1 MSNALAIAGVTAV
14 LRDLLHEGLINHD
27 LPSAVGVVKVTAD
40 PPDIIQTG
48 PEEEDRLN
56 LFLYSVT
63 PNQGWRNNG
72 LPSSDGQGNR
82 ISNPALALDLHYLLT
97 AYGTKGF
104 HQEILLGYG
113 MQILHETPVLTRDDI
128 RRALNP
134 VPAVPPD
141 PAVPV
146 DGSALPGAFAFLS
159 AADLAEQAEQIR
171 ITPYYM
177 NIEELSRLWTATK
190 ANYRAACA
198 YHISVVLIESRRA
211 ARSALPVR
219 RRNLLTLPLERPYI
233 DRVTP
238 QAVAGGALLTLN
250 GRNLRNE
257 VVKVNVGGMEQDPAT
272 LAPDELTVLVPGSL
286 RAGVNTVQVV
296 HKLNFG
302 TGAPSD
308 PHRGFESNAVAFML
322 IPSVTAPAT
331 VAAGADLALT
341 VTPAVERAQKVV
353 VLLDERAFLL
363 APRPAGSAPTN
374 TLTFPVPA
382 DLPPKDYLVRVQV
395 DGAQSALTLQ
405 SDADEPD
412 PLKKK
417 YVSPAVTVT

>member
-14 LRDLLHEGLINHD
+14 LRDLLHEGLIDHD
-27 LPSAVGVVKVTAD
+27 LPSDVGVVKVTSD
-40 PPDIIQTG
+40 PPDIILTG
-48 PEEEDRLN
+48 PDEEDRLN
-56 LFLYSVT
+56 LFLYQVT
-63 PNQGWRNNG
+63 PNQGWHNNS
-72 LPSSDGQGNR
+72 LPSRDAQGNR
-82 ISNPALALDLHYLLT
+82 TANPPLALDLHYLLT
-97 AYGTKGF
+97 AYGTKSF

-134 VPAVPPD
+134 VPVVPPD
-141 PAVPV
+141 PPVPV

-177 NIEELSRLWTATK
+177 NTEELSKLWTATK
-190 ANYRAACA
+190 ANYRATCA
-198 YHISVVLIESRRA
+198 YHVSVVLIESRHA

-219 RRNLLTLPLERPYI
+219 RRNLLVLPLQRPYI

-238 QAVAGGALLTLN
+238 QSIASGGTLTLT
-250 GRNLRNE
+250 GRNLRGE
-257 VVKVNVGGMEQDPAT
+257 VTKVNVGGVEQDPAT
-272 LAPDELTVLVPGSL
+272 LAAAELTLVVPGSL

-302 TGAPSD
+302 TGAPAD

-322 IPSVTAPAT
+322 IPAITVPAT
-331 VAAGADLALT
+331 VAAGADLTIT

-353 VLLDERAFLL
+353 VLLDDRAFLL
-363 APRPAGSAPTN
+363 PSRPVGSPPAT
-374 TLTFPVPA
+374 TLTLPVPA
-382 DLPPKDYLVRVQV
+382 DLPPKGYLVRVQV
-395 DGAQSALTLQ
+395 DGGESALALQ
-405 SDADEPD
+405 TDAQEPD
-412 PLKKK
+412 PLKKQ
-417 YVSPAVTVT
+417 YVSPVVNVT